1 MWHMS
6 RKRLMLKKDTLNI
19 RISPRIKR
27 LIEQVAYSEGL
38 AASEWV
44 RILII
49 NELRRRGVL
58 RKIQVPPGLE
68 EGE

>member
-1 MWHMS
+1 MS
-6 RKRLMLKKDTLNI
+6 KKRLFLKKETLNI

-27 LIEQVAYSEGL
+27 LIEQVALSEGL

-49 NELRRRGVL
+49 NELRKRGVL
-58 RKIQVPPGLE
+58 RKIQAPPGME
-68 EGE
+68 EDL

>member
-1 MWHMS
+1 MS

-49 NELRRRGVL
+49 NELRRRGAL

-68 EGE
+68 EEE

>member
-1 MWHMS
+1 MS
-6 RKRLMLKKDTLNI
+6 IKRRMLKKDTLTI

-27 LIEQVAYSEGL
+27 LIEQVALNEGL

-49 NELRRRGVL
+49 NELRRRGAL
-58 RKIQVPPGLE
+58 RRIQAPPGLGE
-68 EGE
+68 EE

>member
-1 MWHMS
+1 MS
-6 RKRLMLKKDTLNI
+6 RKRHILKKDILNI

-27 LIEQVAYSEGL
+27 LIEQVALNEGL
-38 AASEWV
+38 SASEWV

-58 RKIQVPPGLE
+58 RRILAPPGMGE
-68 EGE
+68 E